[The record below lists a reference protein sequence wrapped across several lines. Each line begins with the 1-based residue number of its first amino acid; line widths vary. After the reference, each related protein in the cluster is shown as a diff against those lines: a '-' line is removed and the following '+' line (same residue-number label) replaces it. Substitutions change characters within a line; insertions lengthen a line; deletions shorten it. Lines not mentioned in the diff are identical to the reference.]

1 MMTKEAIIG
10 ALQSNGH
17 RITIAR
23 KAIVQ
28 ALLSTNKPFSALEMH
43 DRLVRQGCE
52 TNKVTVYRE
61 LGFLEEQGILQSVQ
75 FQDGV
80 KRYEPALDSG
90 HKHHLICTGCKNV
103 QDVSMDHDDLESIE
117 KQIAT
122 QKGFTIHSH
131 SLEFYGLCSQCA

>member
-28 ALLSTNKPFSALEMH
+28 ELLVSKKPFSALEMH
-43 DRLVRQGCE
+43 DTLVQKGLE

-90 HKHHLICTGCKNV
+90 HKHHLICTECKNV
-103 QDVSMDHDDLESIE
+103 QHVSMDHDDLEGIE
-117 KQIAT
+117 QNIAKEKRFKI
-122 QKGFTIHSH
+122 QSH
-131 SLEFYGLCSQCA
+131 SLEFYGLCSRCV